1 MFYFQVSYVT
11 LMYTN
16 LIYMKTKKKEYNV
29 VKLHLQGKIIT
40 LIIENVIKLF
50 VLNFFFGYQKI
61 KSFII

>member
-1 MFYFQVSYVT
+1 
-11 LMYTN
+11 MYTN

-50 VLNFFFGYQKI
+50 VLNFFFWLSKD
-61 KSFII
+61 